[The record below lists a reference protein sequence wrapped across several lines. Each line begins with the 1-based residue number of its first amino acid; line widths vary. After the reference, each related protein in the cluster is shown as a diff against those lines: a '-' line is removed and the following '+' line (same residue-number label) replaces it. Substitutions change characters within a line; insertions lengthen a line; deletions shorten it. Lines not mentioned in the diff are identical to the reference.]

1 MSISV
6 VIYPL
11 LSRLTAE
18 DNMAGFKDKL
28 IKALNVITLII
39 LPVTAGAVNSINAL

>member
-11 LSRLTAE
+11 LSRLKAE
-18 DNMAGFKDKL
+18 EDLAGFKDKWK
-28 IKALNVITLII
+28 I
-39 LPVTAGAVNSINAL
+39 